1 MKNEVII
8 KKDFGRIQNWIG
20 GQNQMSGANQ
30 YGKIYT
36 PYTGE
41 VIGEYPIG
49 TPGDVDQA
57 VAAAKKA
64 FPGWRDTNIKAR
76 VQVMFRFKQL
86 IEQNIEELSHLVSTE
101 NGKLLSESEAGIM
114 KGVEVLEYGLSLP
127 NKIAGDFQEVSNGVT
142 CRMVREALG
151 VVASIT
157 PFNFPFMVPMW
168 TVPIALTVGNT
179 MILKPSEQVPLSA
192 LRMGE
197 LFREAGLPDGVFN
210 VVCGSADVVEG
221 ICDHADIEAISFV
234 GSSKVARIVY
244 QRGTAAGKAVLALG
258 GAKNHLICMPDANLN
273 YAPSQIVNSAIG
285 CAGQRC
291 MAASLM
297 VAVGNCDSIINKMVE
312 YAESVKVGHEQGA
325 IINKAGV
332 ERINSYITQA
342 EEMGATISVDGRRA
356 KPENYIEG
364 SEDGYWVGPT
374 IIDNVTTEMPAAH
387 DEIFGPVLSIV
398 HVDSLQEAVEIENK
412 SPYGN
417 AASIFTCS
425 GAPAEYLTQHASSG
439 MIGINIGVPVP
450 REPFS
455 FGGWNDSKFGTG
467 DITGEDGMI
476 FWTKNKKVTTKWV
489 NPNNPDWMS

>member
-1 MKNEVII
+1 MENEVKI
-8 KKDFGRIQNWIG
+8 KQDFGRIQNWIG
-20 GQNQMSGANQ
+20 GRYQASSANQ
-30 YGKIYT
+30 YGNIYS
-36 PYTGE
+36 PYTGG
-41 VIGEYPIG
+41 VIGEYPVG
-49 TPGDVDQA
+49 TQGDVDHA
-57 VAAAKKA
+57 VAVAKKA

-86 IEQNIEELSHLVSTE
+86 IEQNMEELSHLVSTE

-114 KGVEVLEYGLSLP
+114 KGVEVLEYALSLP
-127 NKIAGDFQEVSNGVT
+127 NKIAGEFQEVSNGVT
-142 CRMVREALG
+142 CRMVREPLG

-197 LFREAGLPDGVFN
+197 LFRQAGLPDGVFN
-210 VVCGSADVVEG
+210 VVIGSADVVEE
-221 ICDHADIEAISFV
+221 ICDHPDIEAISFV
-234 GSSKVARIVY
+234 GSSKVAKIVY
-244 QRGTAAGKAVLALG
+244 QRGSAAGKTVLALG

-297 VAVGNCDSIINKMVE
+297 IAVGDCDRIINKMVE
-312 YAESVKVGHEQGA
+312 YAKSVQVGHDQGA
-325 IINKAGV
+325 IINKASV

-342 EEMGATISVDGRRA
+342 EEMGATVSVDGRQA
-356 KPENYIEG
+356 KPENYIAD
-364 SEDGYWVGPT
+364 SENGYWVGPT

-398 HVDSLQEAVEIENK
+398 HVNTLEEAVEIENK
-412 SPYGN
+412 NPYGN

-425 GAPAEYLTQHASSG
+425 GAPAEYLAEHASSG
-439 MIGINIGVPVP
+439 MIGVNIGVPVP

>member
-1 MKNEVII
+1 MENEVKI
-8 KKDFGRIQNWIG
+8 KKEFGRIQNWIG
-20 GQNQMSGANQ
+20 GQYQASSANQ
-30 YGKIYT
+30 YGNIYS

-41 VIGEYPIG
+41 VIGEYPVG
-49 TPGDVDQA
+49 TQGDVDQA
-57 VAAAKKA
+57 VAVAKKA

-86 IEQNIEELSHLVSTE
+86 IEQNMEELSHLISME

-114 KGVEVLEYGLSLP
+114 KGVEVLEYALSLP
-127 NKIAGDFQEVSNGVT
+127 NKITGGFQEVSNGVT
-142 CRMVREALG
+142 CRMVREPLG

-168 TVPIALTVGNT
+168 TVPIALTVGNA

-197 LFREAGLPDGVFN
+197 LFRDAGLPDGVFN
-210 VVCGSADVVEG
+210 VVSGSAEVVEG
-221 ICDHADIEAISFV
+221 ICVHPDIEAISFV
-234 GSSKVARIVY
+234 GSSKVAKIVY
-244 QRGTAAGKAVLALG
+244 QRGTSVGKTVLALG
-258 GAKNHLICMPDANLN
+258 GAKNYLICMPDANLE

-297 VAVGNCDSIINKMVE
+297 VAVGNCDRIINKMVD
-312 YAESVKVGHEQGA
+312 YAKSVKVGHGQGA
-325 IINKAGV
+325 IINKASV

-342 EEMGATISVDGRRA
+342 EEMGASVSVDGRQS
-356 KPENYIEG
+356 KPENFIAG

-374 IIDNVTTEMPAAH
+374 IIDNVTTGMPAAH

-398 HVDSLQEAVEIENK
+398 HVDTLKEAVEIENNN
-412 SPYGN
+412 PYGN

-425 GAPAEYLTQHASSG
+425 GEPAEYLAEHASSG
-439 MIGINIGVPVP
+439 MIGVNIGVPVP

-489 NPNNPDWMS
+489 SPNNPDWMS